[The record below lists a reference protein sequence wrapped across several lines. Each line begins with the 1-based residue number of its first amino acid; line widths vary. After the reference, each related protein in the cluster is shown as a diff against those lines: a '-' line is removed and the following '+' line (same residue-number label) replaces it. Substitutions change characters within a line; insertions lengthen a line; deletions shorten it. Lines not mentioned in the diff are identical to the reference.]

1 MPRQTRPPLR
11 SVPSS
16 DRNTHDIRPR
26 DPTPPPPA
34 TCPAPQRADAGE
46 EERPM
51 LKEFKEF
58 AMRGNVLDMAVGIII
73 GAAFGS
79 IVTSLV
85 NDLLMPPIG
94 LLLGG
99 VDFSNVF
106 FVLKE
111 GATPA
116 PYASV
121 AVAKAAGAVTLNI
134 GVFLN
139 AVISF
144 LLVVA
149 AVFLLVKG
157 VNRMRREE
165 PPPPAAPTPQEAL
178 LGEIRDLLRKRSVV

>member
-1 MPRQTRPPLR
+1 
-11 SVPSS
+11 
-16 DRNTHDIRPR
+16 
-26 DPTPPPPA
+26 
-34 TCPAPQRADAGE
+34 
-46 EERPM
+46 M

-79 IVTSLV
+79 IVNSLV
-85 NDLLMPPIG
+85 NDLLMPPVG

-99 VDFSNVF
+99 VDFANLF
-106 FVLKE
+106 FVLKD
-111 GATPA
+111 GAQPG

-121 AVAKAAGAVTLNI
+121 AIAKAAGAVTLNI

-144 LLVVA
+144 LLVA
-149 AVFLLVKG
+149 FAVFLLVRG
-157 VNRMRREE
+157 LNRLRRDE
-165 PPPPAAPTPQEAL
+165 PPPPTPPTPQEML